1 MADEHQSGPFRT
13 ALVSR
18 GLLIPLGA
26 EGVYGHGAA
35 FEAVVNAVQDAITGI
50 GSDQRATAIRLPPVY
65 SAVDFAGTG
74 YPQTFPHLGGV
85 VSPFGRDVDACPA
98 ADRAINGPE
107 AGRPVTPQSAGLAL
121 VPAACHPAYA
131 IHRGAE
137 IGEAR
142 VLDVL
147 GQCFRREPSQDPFRM
162 QAFRQREY
170 VYFGDADGARA
181 HRDRWVARSL
191 EFLDRLGLDATPAA
205 AADPF
210 FGRGGR
216 LLADNQ
222 LAAGVKTEAVV
233 ALRLPENGDE
243 HATLAL
249 ASCNYHGDH
258 FGTAFGIKG
267 PDGPIHTS
275 CVGFGLERVA
285 LALLYCHGLEPVR
298 WPGDVRKMLQL

>member
-1 MADEHQSGPFRT
+1 MADEHESGPFRT
-13 ALVSR
+13 ALVRR

-35 FEAVVNAVQDAITGI
+35 FEAVVNAVHDAITDV
-50 GSDQRATAIRLPPVY
+50 GSDQRATAVRLPPVY

-85 VSPFGRDVDACPA
+85 VSPFGFDIDARPA
-98 ADRAINGPE
+98 VDRAIAGPE
-107 AGRPVTPQSAGLAL
+107 AGQPVMPQSADLAL

-131 IHRGAE
+131 MHRGAE

-170 VYFGDADGARA
+170 VYLGDPDGARA

-191 EFLDRLGLDATPAA
+191 EFLDRLGLDVAPAA

-210 FGRGGR
+210 FGRGGDSWPPTSSLPGR
-216 LLADNQ
+216 RRKRWLPC
-222 LAAGVKTEAVV
+222 GSRGTESTTRWWPWHPATITGTTSV
-233 ALRLPENGDE
+233 LP
-243 HATLAL
+243 
-249 ASCNYHGDH
+249 SVSR
-258 FGTAFGIKG
+258 G
-267 PDGPIHTS
+267 PT
-275 CVGFGLERVA
+275 GLYTHRAWVSVWSA
-285 LALLYCHGLEPVR
+285 
-298 WPGDVRKMLQL
+298 